1 MPSERRDYLMA
12 FLIGAVV
19 GIGAAML
26 LSPARKKQFVRGLPQ
41 GVKRF
46 RKRGRKLRRL
56 VPGR

>member
-26 LSPARKKQFVRGLPQ
+26 LSPGKKKRFVRGLPH
-41 GVKRF
+41 GIKRF
-46 RKRGRKLRRL
+46 RKRGRQLRRL

>member
-12 FLIGAVV
+12 FLIGAVA

-26 LSPARKKQFVRGLPQ
+26 FSPTTKKRFVRGLPQ

-46 RKRGRKLRRL
+46 RKRGRRRHRL

>member
-19 GIGAAML
+19 GIGAAVL
-26 LSPARKKQFVRGLPQ
+26 LSPARKKRFVRGLQ

>member
-26 LSPARKKQFVRGLPQ
+26 LSPAKKKRFVRGLPQ
-41 GVKRF
+41 GIKRF
-46 RKRGRKLRRL
+46 RKRSRRRHRL

>member
-1 MPSERRDYLMA
+1 MA

-26 LSPARKKQFVRGLPQ
+26 LSPGRKKRFVRGLPQ

-46 RKRGRKLRRL
+46 RKRGRKRRRL
-56 VPGR
+56 VAGR